1 MTHSVLHA
9 DLPGWG
15 AGCGFWYFNGNEFSV
30 TNNTAFYDDL
40 AK

>member
-1 MTHSVLHA
+1 LHA
-9 DLPGWG
+9 DLPGLG
-15 AGCGFWYFNGNEFSV
+15 ARDVVFWYFNGNEFSV